1 MRFEVWRAE
10 RCIFPL
16 KKKMD
21 AFLYYTISPFQ
32 KRFMISN
39 GNNYLASALPLTH
52 KDLSLIV
59 QR

>member
-1 MRFEVWRAE
+1 MIGGV
-10 RCIFPL
+10 CN
-16 KKKMD
+16 
-21 AFLYYTISPFQ
+21 FLYYTISPFQ